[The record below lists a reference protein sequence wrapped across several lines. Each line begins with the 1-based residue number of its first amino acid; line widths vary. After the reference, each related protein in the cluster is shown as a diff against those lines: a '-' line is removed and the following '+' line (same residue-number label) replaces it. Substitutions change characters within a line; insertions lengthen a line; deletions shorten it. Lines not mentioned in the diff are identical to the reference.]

1 MNDERIG
8 MIMRYAKGGKPQR
21 VNYVLREIQENPDG
35 SKTVVSESPL
45 PIIVGRD
52 VHMILMDSAFTCAA
66 SEQEVIELEHLN
78 I

>member
-45 PIIVGRD
+45 PMIVGRD
-52 VHMILMDSAFTCAA
+52 LDIILMDSGFTCAA
-66 SEQEVIELEHLN
+66 SEQEVIEREHL
-78 I
+78 II